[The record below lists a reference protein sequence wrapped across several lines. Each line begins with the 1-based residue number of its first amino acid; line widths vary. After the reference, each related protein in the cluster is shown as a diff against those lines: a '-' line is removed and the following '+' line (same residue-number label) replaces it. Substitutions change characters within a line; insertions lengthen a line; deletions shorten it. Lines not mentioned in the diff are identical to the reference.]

1 MNCVNQPIR
10 ECYAQWIYVTVITSV
25 IGMVSGKPSLL
36 RKEDKINVKADL
48 SFVSQ
53 EQLDADM
60 KELLQHYGA
69 NKSQANLDKT
79 RKILKRFG
87 TVNEELV
94 AMRDEN
100 R

>member
-1 MNCVNQPIR
+1 MKGNLN
-10 ECYAQWIYVTVITSV
+10 
-25 IGMVSGKPSLL
+25 
-36 RKEDKINVKADL
+36 
-48 SFVSQ
+48 FVSQ

-60 KELLQHYGA
+60 RELLQHYGA
-69 NKSQANLDKT
+69 NESQANLDKT

>member
-1 MNCVNQPIR
+1 MTG
-10 ECYAQWIYVTVITSV
+10 AQWIHVTVITNA
-25 IGMVSGKPSLL
+25 IEMVSGKLPVLL
-36 RKEDKINVKADL
+36 RKEDKFNMKGNL
-48 SFVSQ
+48 NFVSQ

-60 KELLQHYGA
+60 RELLQHYGA
-69 NKSQANLDKT
+69 NESQANLDKT

>member
-1 MNCVNQPIR
+1 MD
-10 ECYAQWIYVTVITSV
+10 E
-25 IGMVSGKPSLL
+25 LL
-36 RKEDKINVKADL
+36 R
-48 SFVSQ
+48 
-53 EQLDADM
+53 
-60 KELLQHYGA
+60 HYGA

-87 TVNEELV
+87 NVTDELV